1 MECLIGIQGKDFVL
15 LATDTISARSVVAMK
30 DDHDKMYKLSD
41 KLLMAVCGEA
51 GDNIQFSEYIAKN
64 VQLYKMKNGYE
75 LSAHAAANFTRRNMA
90 ESLRSSRSHLVN
102 LLIAGYDNEQGAS
115 LYFLDYLASL
125 NKMPF
130 AIHGYGSLFA
140 LSIMDKYYQKD
151 LDLAGAKDLLMKCI
165 TEIQKRFIVN
175 LGKFRLRV
183 VDKDGIH
190 DKGMISP
197 EPVKAA

>member
-15 LATDTISARSVVAMK
+15 IATDTISARSVVAMK
-30 DDHDKMYKLSD
+30 DDHDKMYPLSNN
-41 KLLMAVCGEA
+41 LLMAVCGEA
-51 GDNIQFSEYIAKN
+51 GDSIQFSEYIAKN
-64 VQLYKMKNGYE
+64 VQLYKMRNGYE
-75 LSAHAAANFTRRNMA
+75 LSPSAAANFTRRNMA

-102 LLIAGYDNEQGAS
+102 LLIAGYDKEEGPS

-130 AIHGYGSLFA
+130 AIHGHGSLFA
-140 LSIMDKYYQKD
+140 LSIMDKYYEKD
-151 LDLAGAKDLLMKCI
+151 LDFAGASALLMKCI

-175 LGKFRLRV
+175 LGKFRVRT

-190 DKGMISP
+190 DKGTVAP
-197 EPVKAA
+197 EPVVAA

>member
-15 LATDTISARSVVAMK
+15 LATDTVSARSVVAMK

-41 KLLMAVCGEA
+41 NLLMAVCGEA
-51 GDNIQFSEYIAKN
+51 GDNIQFSEYISKN
-64 VQLYKMKNGYE
+64 VQLYKMRNGYE

-102 LLIAGYDNEQGAS
+102 LLIAGYDNEQGPS

-151 LDLAGAKDLLMKCI
+151 LDLNGATDLLMKCI
-165 TEIQKRFIVN
+165 NEIQKRFIVN
-175 LGKFRLRV
+175 LGRFRLRI

-190 DKGMISP
+190 DRGMISP
-197 EPVKAA
+197 DPVNKP